1 MQKKAPPPVSDKP
14 SAAPPV
20 SDKPPAAPP
29 VADKKRK
36 AATSQAPPAAGKK
49 AKKPTSPA
57 SLERK
62 RETLPRQS
70 KEKPLERYAD
80 EGAAVSKRKQ
90 RVGKP
95 GRRDPREEFGYGGV
109 KKKRAPAEKYDE
121 DEEEWEDEDVVDD
134 VVVLSDADEERDEEE
149 EILFE
154 RHTKVRNCWLCN
166 QFSKSLR
173 NQFCNYLQNL
183 F

>member
-1 MQKKAPPPVSDKP
+1 MQKKAPPPV
-14 SAAPPV
+14 A
-20 SDKPPAAPP
+20 DKPPAAPP

-80 EGAAVSKRKQ
+80 EGAAVSKRKK

-121 DEEEWEDEDVVDD
+121 DEEEWEDEDVV
-134 VVVLSDADEERDEEE
+134 VLSDADEERDGRRDGP
-149 EILFE
+149 E
-154 RHTKVRNCWLCN
+154 RSWAERYPTVRNFWLCN
-166 QFSKSLR
+166 WYSKL
-173 NQFCNYLQNL
+173 L
-183 F
+183 

>member
-1 MQKKAPPPVSDKP
+1 MQKKAPPPTADKP
-14 SAAPPV
+14 STAPPV
-20 SDKPPAAPP
+20 ADKLPAAPP

-134 VVVLSDADEERDEEE
+134 VVVLSDADEERDGRRDGP
-149 EILFE
+149 E
-154 RHTKVRNCWLCN
+154 RSWAERYPTVRNFWLCN
-166 QFSKSLR
+166 WYSKSL
-173 NQFCNYLQNL
+173 
-183 F
+183 

>member
-29 VADKKRK
+29 VFDKPPAAPPVANKKRK

-57 SLERK
+57 SLEQK

-70 KEKPLERYAD
+70 RRRLWNVTQMKVQLLAR
-80 EGAAVSKRKQ
+80 
-90 RVGKP
+90 GKNVL
-95 GRRDPREEFGYGGV
+95 GNQGGV
-109 KKKRAPAEKYDE
+109 T
-121 DEEEWEDEDVVDD
+121 
-134 VVVLSDADEERDEEE
+134 LG
-149 EILFE
+149 
-154 RHTKVRNCWLCN
+154 RNLVMEV
-166 QFSKSLR
+166 
-173 NQFCNYLQNL
+173 
-183 F
+183 

>member
-14 SAAPPV
+14 SAAPPI
-20 SDKPPAAPP
+20 
-29 VADKKRK
+29 ADKKRK
-36 AATSQAPPAAGKK
+36 AATSQSPPAAGKK
-49 AKKPTSPA
+49 PKKPTSPA

-70 KEKPLERYAD
+70 KEKPPERYAD
-80 EGAAVSKRKQ
+80 EGAAVSKRKK

-109 KKKRAPAEKYDE
+109 KKKKAPAEKYDE
-121 DEEEWEDEDVVDD
+121 DEEEWEDEDVV
-134 VVVLSDADEERDEEE
+134 VLSDADEERDEED

-154 RHTKVRNCWLCN
+154 RHTKVRIFWLCYW
-166 QFSKSLR
+166 FSK
-173 NQFCNYLQNL
+173 L
-183 F
+183 FYN

>member
-1 MQKKAPPPVSDKP
+1 VQKKAPPPVSDKP

-121 DEEEWEDEDVVDD
+121 DEEEWEDEDVV
-134 VVVLSDADEERDEEE
+134 VLSDADEERDEED

-154 RHTKVRNCWLCN
+154 RHTKVRIFWLCYW
-166 QFSKSLR
+166 FSKLFR
-173 NQFCNYLQNL
+173 N
-183 F
+183 